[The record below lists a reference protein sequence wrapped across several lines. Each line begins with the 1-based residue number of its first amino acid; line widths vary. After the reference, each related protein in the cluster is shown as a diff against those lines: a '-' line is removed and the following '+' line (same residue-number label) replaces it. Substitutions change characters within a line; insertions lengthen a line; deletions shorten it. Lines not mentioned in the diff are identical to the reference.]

1 MLNAHTLRI
10 LIDTENTAH
19 STLLLLVRRPRFMLL
34 FICIFRRNY
43 VVVSLVFS
51 FHGASERVSECA
63 WRERVPN
70 CRVDV
75 FSLDYEFGY
84 LFYKNENVT
93 QKSDSEWSAEWD
105 NNRFI
110 IRHTWPSLLTAITN
124 TIHIR
129 STDMPIAYV
138 WRPKR
143 NTKTEERK
151 KEKKKT
157 IQIHSFDLWFG
168 LGSFNCEMEPKKQIT
183 EKLYIGIAC
192 VPLCGNATDHQQ
204 SMYALQCVNVA
215 YGCILL
221 MSSIGKLF
229 TPFPVQMVC
238 DGTHFTQQQKNRRS
252 STSLLMNE
260 SYGRPYPFVDA
271 TVYASFTKM
280 QLKIL
285 SIFICGFR
293 WVDWKTTSTA
303 SMTYPLDFK
312 ICIRLCDA
320 RERWHCNCL
329 QTPRSAAIFLQNCKF
344 IYFFLF

>member
-51 FHGASERVSECA
+51 FHGARVSKLVNVRGVNACPI
-63 WRERVPN
+63 V
-70 CRVDV
+70 V
-75 FSLDYEFGY
+75 STY
-84 LFYKNENVT
+84 LVLIMNLVICFTKMKMLHRN
-93 QKSDSEWSAEWD
+93 Q
-105 NNRFI
+105 
-110 IRHTWPSLLTAITN
+110 
-124 TIHIR
+124 IR
-129 STDMPIAYV
+129 SGQQNETITVSSYGIPGHRYWRPSQIPSISGQQTCRSHM

-143 NTKTEERK
+143 NTKKEERK
-151 KEKKKT
+151 KKEKT

-192 VPLCGNATDHQQ
+192 VPLCGKATDHQQ

-215 YGCILL
+215 HGCILL

-238 DGTHFTQQQKNRRS
+238 DGTHFTQKKKNRRS